1 MSVMSSRHCTIR
13 FKRTETGASTAAIT
27 RAVRAI
33 AGIDSA
39 DYYDGNL
46 SVSYQFPETTLATI
60 LQTIRPGNVQVLLQP
75 LNRIKNLMLAFM
87 EENERDYCT
96 YTCGWHRYLEDMY
109 RRYYNNGMHD
119 RIDIRKQTWRK
130 YK

>member
-1 MSVMSSRHCTIR
+1 MPVMSSRHHTIR
-13 FKRTETGASTAAIT
+13 FKRTETGASAEAIT
-27 RAVRAI
+27 RAVRTI
-33 AGIDSA
+33 AGVDSA

-60 LQTIRPGNVQVLLQP
+60 LQTIRPDNVQVSQQP

-87 EENERDYCT
+87 EENERDYLI
-96 YTCGWHRYLEDMY
+96 YSCGWHRYLEDIY
-109 RRYYNNGMHD
+109 RRYYDAGVHG